1 MLLTYR
7 RPSPRTSRL
16 LSFCRL
22 VRDSLLEVMSAQ
34 VKMGRFPHKRSTGC
48 GKEKESHPTPAL
60 LPKER

>member
-1 MLLTYR
+1 MLPTYPW
-7 RPSPRTSRL
+7 PSARSSRL
-16 LSFCRL
+16 RSFRRL

-48 GKEKESHPTPAL
+48 RKEKESYPTPAL